1 MTTWPLVPGTRFP
14 SHRHA
19 AHQLSVATGDGA
31 IAMEAERRTWIVLPA
46 RALWIPAGV
55 EHSVDALG
63 AAEMTALWL
72 DPARCPIGW
81 ERTTVVAVDPLVTR
95 LVARLLDRGLSAPA
109 RTRAEA
115 VLFDVLEPVEADVLD
130 LPLPMDGRAR
140 RVAEAILAEPADD
153 RTLVAWGGVVGA
165 SDRTL
170 QRIFRAET
178 GLGFHEWRTRARV
191 AAALRLLLTDRP
203 VAAIA
208 GDVGYATSS
217 AFGAAFRRVTGL
229 PPTAFR
235 SRWASTTPT
244 SRRHETGS

>member
-1 MTTWPLVPGTRFP
+1 MATGTRFR

-19 AHQLSVATGDGA
+19 HHQLSVATGGGA
-31 IAMEAERRTWIVLPA
+31 IALEAEGRTWIVLAA

-63 AAEMTALWL
+63 AAEMTTLWL
-72 DPARCPIGW
+72 DPARCSIGW
-81 ERTTVVAVDPLVTR
+81 ERTVVVAVDPLVTL
-95 LVARLLDRGLSAPA
+95 LVARLLDPDLAADA

-130 LPLPMDGRAR
+130 LPLPTDDRAR
-140 RVAEAILAEPADD
+140 RVAEGLLAAPADD
-153 RTLVAWGGVVGA
+153 RTLAAWGRVVGA
-165 SDRTL
+165 SERTL
-170 QRIFRAET
+170 QRAFRTGT

-229 PPTAFR
+229 PPSAFR
-235 SRWASTTPT
+235 SR
-244 SRRHETGS
+244 

>member
-1 MTTWPLVPGTRFP
+1 M
-14 SHRHA
+14 
-19 AHQLSVATGDGA
+19 ATGPGA
-31 IAMEAERRTWIVLPA
+31 IALEAEGRTWIVRPD

-63 AAEMTALWL
+63 AGEMTTLWL

-81 ERTTVVAVDPLVTR
+81 DRTAVVAVDPLVAL
-95 LVARLLDRGLSAPA
+95 LVARLLRPDLDPAA

-115 VLFDVLEPVEADVLD
+115 VLFDVIEPVAADVLD
-130 LPLPMDGRAR
+130 LPLPGDDRAR
-140 RVAEAILAEPADD
+140 RVAEALLADPADD
-153 RTLVAWGGVVGA
+153 RTLVAWGRVVGA

-170 QRIFRAET
+170 QRAFRTGT

-208 GDVGYATSS
+208 SDVGYATSS
-217 AFGAAFRRVTGL
+217 AFGAAFRKVTGL
-229 PPTAFR
+229 PPSAFR
-235 SRWASTTPT
+235 SR
-244 SRRHETGS
+244 

>member
-1 MTTWPLVPGTRFP
+1 VVTTWPLASGTRFA
-14 SHRHA
+14 SHQHA

-31 IAMEAERRTWIVLPA
+31 IALEAEGRTWIVLPA

-63 AAEMTALWL
+63 AAEMTTLWL

-81 ERTTVVAVDPLVTR
+81 ERTAVVAVDPLVTL
-95 LVARLLDRGLSAPA
+95 LVARLLDPGLPASA

-115 VLFDVLEPVEADVLD
+115 VLFDVLQPVEADLLD
-130 LPLPMDGRAR
+130 LPLPTDDRAR
-140 RVAEAILAEPADD
+140 RVAEALLADPADA
-153 RTLVAWGGVVGA
+153 RTLAAWGRVVGA

-170 QRIFRAET
+170 QRAFRAGT
-178 GLGFHEWRTRARV
+178 GLGFHEWRARARV

-203 VAAIA
+203 IAAIA

-217 AFGAAFRRVTGL
+217 AFGAAFRRVTGV
-229 PPTAFR
+229 PPSAYR
-235 SRWASTTPT
+235 A
-244 SRRHETGS
+244 G

>member
-1 MTTWPLVPGTRFP
+1 MATTGHGTIITAWPMTTGTWYP
-14 SHRHA
+14 SHQHP
-19 AHQLSVATGDGA
+19 AHQLSVVTGEGA
-31 IAMEAERRTWIVLPA
+31 VAMEAEGRTWIVLPD

-63 AAEMTALWL
+63 AGEMTTLWL

-81 ERTTVVAVDPLVTR
+81 DRTAVVTVDPLVAL
-95 LVARLLDRGLSAPA
+95 LVARLVRRDLDPDA
-109 RTRAEA
+109 RTRSEA
-115 VLFDVLEPVEADVLD
+115 VLFDVLEPVAADVLD
-130 LPLPMDGRAR
+130 LPLPTDDRAR
-140 RVAEAILAEPADD
+140 RVAEALLAHPADG
-153 RTLVAWGGVVGA
+153 RTLAAWGREVGA

-170 QRIFRAET
+170 QRAFRTGT
-178 GLGFHEWRTRARV
+178 GLGFQDWRTRARV

-217 AFGAAFRRVTGL
+217 AFGAAFRKVTGL

-235 SRWASTTPT
+235 GR
-244 SRRHETGS
+244 

>member
-1 MTTWPLVPGTRFP
+1 MGGERFP
-14 SHRHA
+14 THTHR
-19 AHQLSVATGDGA
+19 AHQLCVAVGDGA
-31 IAMEAERRTWIVLPA
+31 IGLEAEGRSWIVLPA

-63 AAEMTALWL
+63 AAEMATVWL

-81 ERTTVVAVDPLVTR
+81 DRTTVLAVEPLVAL
-95 LVARLLDRGLSAPA
+95 LVARLLDPDLPDPA
-109 RTRAEA
+109 RTRVEA

-130 LPLPMDGRAR
+130 LPVPTDDRAR
-140 RVAEAILAEPADD
+140 RVAERLLADPADD
-153 RTLVAWGGVVGA
+153 RSLVAWGREVGA

-170 QRIFRAET
+170 QRAFRDGT
-178 GLGFHEWRTRARV
+178 GLGFQEWRTRARV

-229 PPTAFR
+229 PPSAFR
-235 SRWASTTPT
+235 AR
-244 SRRHETGS
+244 